1 MIAKCGQVKI
11 WHWAHKSRASCDPW
25 WESETEWHRSWKNQ
39 FPTDWQEVVHI
50 DQASGE
56 KHVADVKLRFGLVI
70 EFQHSPIEQ
79 MEVESRE
86 AFYGNMTW
94 VVDGDRG
101 SADPGYF
108 SMGLSTVEPASF
120 VPLAYYLEWWGR
132 SRLLPN
138 WAKATAP
145 VCLDFGDEEALWRLV
160 RFDVDESLGIV
171 MPTTREWLV
180 EACSNGEPIPSVA
193 ADENDPLTF
202 RRQWVEL
209 HRSNSPGSQASASK
223 SHQLQALAA
232 LYAKVS
238 SDRQD
243 VRPAGTRLAPGG
255 QGQCREE
262 GLSRCQGIR
271 GRGRERPG
279 RR

>member
-1 MIAKCGQVKI
+1 M
-11 WHWAHKSRASCDPW
+11 
-25 WESETEWHRSWKNQ
+25 
-39 FPTDWQEVVHI
+39 HI

-101 SADPGYF
+101 SADTGYF